1 MDKSGADRGW
11 QAGLTE
17 PTAGSGTS
25 SDCGNTASSSQMPL
39 YSLATVS
46 EIPQRPILTN
56 KDATPQESCLDTSSR
71 TTGTRAGR
79 FWVGTGKRRGGCG
92 LGQGLGAK
100 GVGGGTGSAPAL
112 SSLHCALGRPSPQ
125 PIHAQDPRG
134 PSSQAGVIQSP
145 PMIHKRG
152 IHWLL
157 CPASASSPTCQR
169 QAPVALPPAIQPR
182 RPLRVPRTHRRLPP
196 GAWPLQLSEGSE
208 QRHPHSPL
216 PVTQ

>member
-1 MDKSGADRGW
+1 M
-11 QAGLTE
+11 AGGPHGIHSWEWNVLRLWEHCLIIPNASLLT
-17 PTAGSGTS
+17 G
-25 SDCGNTASSSQMPL
+25 
-39 YSLATVS
+39 YSVRNPPETH
-46 EIPQRPILTN
+46 PHKQGCY
-56 KDATPQESCLDTSSR
+56 TPGVLFGHIQQNN
-71 TTGTRAGR
+71 GTRAGR

-125 PIHAQDPRG
+125 PVHAQDPRG

-182 RPLRVPRTHRRLPP
+182 RSLRVPRTHRRLPP

>member
-1 MDKSGADRGW
+1 M
-11 QAGLTE
+11 AGGPHGIHSWEWNVLSLCEHCLIIPNASLLTGYRVRN
-17 PTAGSGTS
+17 PPKTHPHKQGCYTPGVFC
-25 SDCGNTASSSQMPL
+25 SD
-39 YSLATVS
+39 
-46 EIPQRPILTN
+46 
-56 KDATPQESCLDTSSR
+56 TPSR

-79 FWVGTGKRRGGCG
+79 FWVGTGKRRGGWG

-134 PSSQAGVIQSP
+134 PSSQAGMIQSP

-208 QRHPHSPL
+208 QRHPHSPV
-216 PVTQ
+216 PATQ